1 MIAII
6 ATAIACFIVGG
17 LLSYILFRYAL
28 KSKYD
33 NVLKEAETEAEV
45 IKKNKL
51 LEVKEK
57 FLNKKADLEKE
68 EQITRQYFYNRQAES
83 EIATYQS
90 VEWFLLGLTEEQFD
104 IYILDAEMP
113 VKNGIEVA
121 KEIRKLYPEPVII
134 YVTNHL
140 NYAVEA
146 YEVNTYRYIAKD
158 TMEKGLNAAY
168 ETLLPILLAK
178 EERYYIVKKR
188 SELEKIAYSD
198 IFYVKKEG
206 KCAVIVHRNGETSV
220 RDSLSAVEKALGSR
234 EFIVA
239 DRGYLANIRHVMK
252 MKSRELYMRN
262 GNIITVGRERFK
274 HVRKAILDYW
284 KEI

>member
-1 MIAII
+1 MIRIAI
-6 ATAIACFIVGG
+6 
-17 LLSYILFRYAL
+17 L
-28 KSKYD
+28 D
-33 NVLKEAETEAEV
+33 DE
-45 IKKNKL
+45 
-51 LEVKEK
+51 
-57 FLNKKADLEKE
+57 KADLEKE

-206 KCAVIVHRNGETSV
+206 KEARKPLPIGISDYV
-220 RDSLSAVEKALGSR
+220 RAQSEYYYVDKTGMIKEFLDRKPLISLFTRPRRFGKTLKTARRILVT
-234 EFIVA
+234 
-239 DRGYLANIRHVMK
+239 LACK
-252 MKSRELYMRN
+252 
-262 GNIITVGRERFK
+262 
-274 HVRKAILDYW
+274 
-284 KEI
+284 

>member
-1 MIAII
+1 M
-6 ATAIACFIVGG
+6 C
-17 LLSYILFRYAL
+17 
-28 KSKYD
+28 
-33 NVLKEAETEAEV
+33 
-45 IKKNKL
+45 
-51 LEVKEK
+51 
-57 FLNKKADLEKE
+57 
-68 EQITRQYFYNRQAES
+68 
-83 EIATYQS
+83 
-90 VEWFLLGLTEEQFD
+90 
-104 IYILDAEMP
+104 
-113 VKNGIEVA
+113 
-121 KEIRKLYPEPVII
+121 IRDR
-134 YVTNHL
+134 
-140 NYAVEA
+140 
-146 YEVNTYRYIAKD
+146 VNTYRYIAKD

>member
-1 MIAII
+1 MIRIAI
-6 ATAIACFIVGG
+6 
-17 LLSYILFRYAL
+17 L
-28 KSKYD
+28 D
-33 NVLKEAETEAEV
+33 DE
-45 IKKNKL
+45 
-51 LEVKEK
+51 
-57 FLNKKADLEKE
+57 KADLEKE

-198 IFYVKKEG
+198 IFYVKRG
-206 KCAVIVHRNGETSV
+206 KMCGDCSQKRRNVCQRQSV
-220 RDSLSAVEKALGSR
+220 SGRKGIGFQRIYRGGQRLSCKYQTCDENEEQRALYAKR
-234 EFIVA
+234 
-239 DRGYLANIRHVMK
+239 
-252 MKSRELYMRN
+252 
-262 GNIITVGRERFK
+262 
-274 HVRKAILDYW
+274 
-284 KEI
+284 

>member
-1 MIAII
+1 MIRIAI
-6 ATAIACFIVGG
+6 
-17 LLSYILFRYAL
+17 L
-28 KSKYD
+28 D
-33 NVLKEAETEAEV
+33 DE
-45 IKKNKL
+45 
-51 LEVKEK
+51 
-57 FLNKKADLEKE
+57 KADLEKE

-121 KEIRKLYPEPVII
+121 NEIRKLYPEPVII

>member
-1 MIAII
+1 MIRIAI
-6 ATAIACFIVGG
+6 
-17 LLSYILFRYAL
+17 L
-28 KSKYD
+28 D
-33 NVLKEAETEAEV
+33 DE
-45 IKKNKL
+45 
-51 LEVKEK
+51 
-57 FLNKKADLEKE
+57 KADLEKE

-158 TMEKGLNAAY
+158 TME
-168 ETLLPILLAK
+168 
-178 EERYYIVKKR
+178 
-188 SELEKIAYSD
+188 D
-198 IFYVKKEG
+198 
-206 KCAVIVHRNGETSV
+206 
-220 RDSLSAVEKALGSR
+220 
-234 EFIVA
+234 
-239 DRGYLANIRHVMK
+239 
-252 MKSRELYMRN
+252 
-262 GNIITVGRERFK
+262 
-274 HVRKAILDYW
+274 
-284 KEI
+284 

>member
-1 MIAII
+1 M
-6 ATAIACFIVGG
+6 
-17 LLSYILFRYAL
+17 
-28 KSKYD
+28 
-33 NVLKEAETEAEV
+33 
-45 IKKNKL
+45 
-51 LEVKEK
+51 
-57 FLNKKADLEKE
+57 
-68 EQITRQYFYNRQAES
+68 
-83 EIATYQS
+83 
-90 VEWFLLGLTEEQFD
+90 EWFLLGLTEEQFD

-220 RDSLSAVEKALGSR
+220 SGRKGIGFQRIYRGLDQRLSCKYQTCDENEEQRALYAKR
-234 EFIVA
+234 
-239 DRGYLANIRHVMK
+239 
-252 MKSRELYMRN
+252 
-262 GNIITVGRERFK
+262 
-274 HVRKAILDYW
+274 
-284 KEI
+284 

>member
-1 MIAII
+1 MIRIAI
-6 ATAIACFIVGG
+6 
-17 LLSYILFRYAL
+17 L
-28 KSKYD
+28 D
-33 NVLKEAETEAEV
+33 DE
-45 IKKNKL
+45 
-51 LEVKEK
+51 
-57 FLNKKADLEKE
+57 KADLEKE

-220 RDSLSAVEKALGSR
+220 RDSLSAVVQICYR
-234 EFIVA
+234 
-239 DRGYLANIRHVMK
+239 
-252 MKSRELYMRN
+252 
-262 GNIITVGRERFK
+262 
-274 HVRKAILDYW
+274 
-284 KEI
+284 